1 MGNLV
6 FEGSKNT
13 EPDSRKGG
21 RQQAIYSYHLGT
33 APHLMSHIKET
44 KKSVSKARMYSLV
57 FAFATGMGETMDLP
71 VCSQRIQIYL
81 TSS

>member
-13 EPDSRKGG
+13 EPVSRKGG
-21 RQQAIYSYHLGT
+21 RKQAIFSYHLGT

-44 KKSVSKARMYSLV
+44 KKNGVKNMNV
-57 FAFATGMGETMDLP
+57 FIGLCLSPLGWEKPWIFLF
-71 VCSQRIQIYL
+71 VHRRFRYI
-81 TSS
+81 